1 MPNLRAKELRNR
13 MTDAE
18 KRLWHQLQELNRQ
31 GMHFRRQVPID
42 KYIVDF
48 CWLSAKFVIEVD
60 GGQHNEPAE
69 QVRDA
74 ERTVRLEKRGYRVIR
89 FWNND
94 VLANPDGV
102 LQIILDALKDPHPN
116 PSPQG
121 GGADPRH
128 RS

>member
-1 MPNLRAKELRNR
+1 MPNRRAKELRGQ

-18 KRLWHQLQELNRQ
+18 KHLWRDLQELNRQ
-31 GMHFRRQVPID
+31 GMHFRREVPIG

-48 CWLSAKFVIEVD
+48 CWHAAKLVIEVD
-60 GGQHNEPAE
+60 GGQHNEPSG

-74 ERTVRLEKRGYRVIR
+74 ERTAQTEKRGYRVIR

-102 LQIILDALKDPHPN
+102 LQVILKTLDHPHPN

-121 GGADPRH
+121 GGAHD
-128 RS
+128 

>member
-1 MPNLRAKELRNR
+1 MPNRREKELRNR

-18 KRLWHQLQELNRQ
+18 KRLWRELQEMNRR
-31 GMHFRRQVPID
+31 GMHFRRQVAID

-48 CWLSAKFVIEVD
+48 CWLSKKLVIEVD

-69 QVRDA
+69 QARDA
-74 ERTVRLEKRGYRVIR
+74 ERTARLERRGYRVIR

-102 LQIILDALKDPHPN
+102 LQIILDTLKDPHPN

-121 GGADPRH
+121 GGATRDH
-128 RS
+128 S